1 MRAFKIGLLIT
12 SVSFIIWATLF
23 CSNNGQDLSSVNT
36 CLHKEQTTTIDNN
49 SVNRCI
55 QIEEDS
61 SWGSWLTGDSRSA
74 QFHYLDLLEL
84 LTGTDDKHKPSSV
97 KPLF

>member
-12 SVSFIIWATLF
+12 SVSVIIGATSL
-23 CSNNGQDLSSVNT
+23 CSNTKQDVSLANT
-36 CLHKEQTTTIDNN
+36 CLHKEQIKAVNTG
-49 SVNRCI
+49 VNRCI

-61 SWGSWLTGDSRSA
+61 SWASWLTGDSRSA

-84 LTGTDDKHKPSSV
+84 LTVTDDKHKPSSI

>member
-12 SVSFIIWATLF
+12 SVSVIIGATSL
-23 CSNNGQDLSSVNT
+23 CSNTEQDLSSANI
-36 CLHKEQTTTIDNN
+36 CLHKEQTNAINN
-49 SVNRCI
+49 SATRCI

-61 SWGSWLTGDSRSA
+61 SWASWLTGDSRSA

-84 LTGTDDKHKPSSV
+84 LTGTDDKHKPSSI

>member
-12 SVSFIIWATLF
+12 SVSVIIGAA
-23 CSNNGQDLSSVNT
+23 SLSSNTEQELSSANT
-36 CLHKEQTTTIDNN
+36 CFHKEQTNATNH
-49 SVNRCI
+49 SVNRCF

-61 SWGSWLTGDSRSA
+61 SWASWLTGDSRSA
-74 QFHYLDLLEL
+74 QFHYLDFLEL
-84 LTGTDDKHKPSSV
+84 LTGTDDKHKPSSI

>member
-12 SVSFIIWATLF
+12 SVSVIIGAA
-23 CSNNGQDLSSVNT
+23 SLSSNTEQELSSANT
-36 CLHKEQTTTIDNN
+36 CIHKEQTSAINH

-61 SWGSWLTGDSRSA
+61 SWASWLTGDSRSA

-84 LTGTDDKHKPSSV
+84 LTGTDYKHKPSSI